1 MDYRKKARDLANLLG
16 HTSVDYHNKSI
27 AIDFITEALKETVNE
42 VNTLNIARVVLPT
55 DKKATLCD
63 HDWHTH
69 TMPKQCKKCP
79 VIRYE

>member
-1 MDYRKKARDLANLLG
+1 MRKKIWKVLKDLEKEKIN
-16 HTSVDYHNKSI
+16 TN
-27 AIDFITEALKETVNE
+27 EAYSQLCD
-42 VNTLNIARVVLPT
+42 LYSVVLPT
-55 DKKATLCD
+55 DKEGTLCD